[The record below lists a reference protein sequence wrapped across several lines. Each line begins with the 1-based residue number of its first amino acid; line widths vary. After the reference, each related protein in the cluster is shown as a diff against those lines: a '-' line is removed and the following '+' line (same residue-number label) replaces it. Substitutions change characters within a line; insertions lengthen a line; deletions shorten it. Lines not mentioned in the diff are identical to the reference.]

1 MTEVSDPIQVRGRP
15 GKRGVPTT
23 LYDLS
28 LTELTDLLQR
38 DGQPAYR
45 ARQIYQGAYQH
56 QVESYD
62 QMTTLPAPLR
72 AHLATSIPF
81 DALTLEQVYEA
92 DDGETLKMLYRTPDD
107 QLIETVLMFY
117 EDRVTVC
124 VSCQVGCA
132 VGCSFCA
139 TGIGGLQRNLT
150 AGEMTAQVVD
160 AARRAKTRDRKLSN
174 LVMMGMGEPFH
185 NYAETLKFIR
195 IINDQHGMGFGA
207 RRITISTSG
216 IIPGIN
222 KLAEEPMQVNL
233 AVSLHAPNDALRST
247 LVPINHR
254 FPVKDLMRA
263 CDQYIAKTGRRISF
277 EYALMKGINSDDDT
291 ARELALLLRGRLC
304 HVNIIPFNPVD
315 MLPFERPAEADI
327 DRFAQIL
334 SDGGIPVSVRYSRG
348 LEIAAA
354 CGQLR
359 ARHLEAANT

>member
-1 MTEVSDPIQVRGRP
+1 MTEVSDPITVKGMPGR
-15 GKRGVPTT
+15 RGVPTT
-23 LYDLS
+23 FFDLS
-28 LTELTDLLQR
+28 LTELTDRLQR

-45 ARQIYQGAYQH
+45 ARQIYQWAYQRRI
-56 QVESYD
+56 ESYD
-62 QMTTLPAPLR
+62 QMTTLPASLR
-72 AHLATSIPF
+72 SQLATTVPF
-81 DALTLEQVYEA
+81 DALTIEQVYEA
-92 DDGETLKMLYRTPDD
+92 DDGETLKILYRTPDD
-107 QLIETVLMFY
+107 QLVETVLMFY

-150 AGEMTAQVVD
+150 AGEMAAQVVD
-160 AARRAKTRDRKLSN
+160 AARRSDARGRKLSN

-195 IINDQHGMGFGA
+195 VINDQHGMGFGA

-222 KLAEEPMQVNL
+222 KLAEEPLQVNL
-233 AVSLHAPNDALRST
+233 AVSLHSSNDALRST

-254 FPVKDLMRA
+254 FPVQDLMRA
-263 CDQYIAKTGRRISF
+263 CDQYIAKTSRRISF
-277 EYALMKGINSDDDT
+277 EYALMKGINSDHET
-291 ARELALLLRGRLC
+291 ARELATLLRGRLC

-327 DRFAQIL
+327 ERFAQIL
-334 SDGGIPVSVRYSRG
+334 RDGGIPVSVRYSRG

-359 ARHLEAANT
+359 ARHLEVPNT